1 MFFVVLGNGQVL
13 LKMPDIAALKIL
25 NINIGSM
32 QAEIG
37 SCKTNREQ
45 ETHKIAEGC
54 TKIDTVGV
62 SKQTAN
68 VETQSKKSINY
79 FYSSN
84 NTDADKREKDVMIQK
99 NS

>member
-1 MFFVVLGNGQVL
+1 
-13 LKMPDIAALKIL
+13 
-25 NINIGSM
+25 M

-45 ETHKIAEGC
+45 ETHMVMEGY
-54 TKIDTVGV
+54 TNIDTVGV
-62 SKQTAN
+62 SKQRAN
-68 VETQSKKSINY
+68 GQTQSNKSINY

-84 NTDADKREKDVMIQK
+84 NTEADKKESDTLTQK